1 MQCRAAGEITGAST
15 GGHGYNVLNGKSFDA
30 KKRLVADSEHAG
42 ADVSASST
50 GTTAPA
56 ATLESVS
63 YDDRIMSG
71 GLNQYKNAAEALKP
85 IGNYPATSLVSG
97 PPSSGDSM
105 SSSKEFSS
113 HRLYKQELRKHTRPV
128 LGPKDKTTKP
138 VTSSQVREAAA
149 VEAAVAA
156 AAAGPSHTRKHH
168 HHLRIVDRPSF
179 AEGLRESH
187 QIVF

>member
-138 VTSSQVREAAA
+138 VTSSQVR
-149 VEAAVAA
+149 
-156 AAAGPSHTRKHH
+156 
-168 HHLRIVDRPSF
+168 
-179 AEGLRESH
+179 
-187 QIVF
+187 